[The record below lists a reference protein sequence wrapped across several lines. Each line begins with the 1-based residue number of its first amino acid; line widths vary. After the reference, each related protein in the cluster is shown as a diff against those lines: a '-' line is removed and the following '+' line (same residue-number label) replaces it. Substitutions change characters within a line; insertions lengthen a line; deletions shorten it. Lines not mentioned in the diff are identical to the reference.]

1 MLIQEKLKTINEQN
15 REKVLDQTRE
25 EVLDLLKK
33 TIRPEFLNRIDE
45 VIMFT
50 PLTQK
55 EIVKIVSLQLK
66 KIKEM
71 LLANDIHLE
80 VTDDAIQL
88 LAAEGYDPQY
98 GARPLK
104 RVLQRE
110 ILNRLSKMILADEI
124 KKDKKIVISSKNK
137 ELEFSNK

>member
-1 MLIQEKLKTINEQN
+1 M
-15 REKVLDQTRE
+15 LDQTRE
-25 EVLDLLKK
+25 EVFELLRK

-45 VIMFT
+45 VMMFT
-50 PLTQK
+50 LLTEN
-55 EIVKIVSLQLK
+55 EIARIVRLQSNKIE
-66 KIKEM
+66 EM

-80 VTDDAIQL
+80 STGDATQL

-110 ILNRLSKMILADEI
+110 ILNKLSKMILADEI
-124 KKDKKIVISSKNK
+124 SKDKKVVICMKDNQ
-137 ELEFSNK
+137 LNFCNI